1 MINMKK
7 SDPLWFQKTADKLI
21 DKVFLWAIPSS
32 ISPNT
37 VTLIRFIM
45 VPFVYL
51 LLKGQQF
58 DWALVLFIIAICT
71 DFIDGTMA
79 RTRDQITD
87 TGKVIDPI
95 ADKLLI
101 LSVLLFLGFEL
112 LIVKIF
118 VAFIVFEIIAVLFGS
133 WFSFAIGKPMG
144 ANVFGKIKLALQA
157 ASIGLFLF
165 GLLISNRMIVDVAT
179 YILVSALIFAVA
191 AGLETVRRKA
201 AYLNENKIIYN
212 QPTKH

>member
-7 SDPLWFQKTADKLI
+7 RDPLLFQKTADKLI
-21 DKVFLWAIPSS
+21 DKVFLWAIPPS
-32 ISPNT
+32 IRPNT
-37 VTLIRFIM
+37 VTLIRFIL

-51 LLKGQQF
+51 LLRSHQF
-58 DWALVLFIIAICT
+58 DWALILFVIAVCT
-71 DFIDGTMA
+71 DFIDGSMA
-79 RTRDQITD
+79 RTRNQITD
-87 TGKVIDPI
+87 TGKIIDPV

-101 LSVLLFLGFEL
+101 LAVLMFIGFKL

-118 VAFIVFEIIAVLFGS
+118 VAFIIFELIAVLFGS

-157 ASIGLFLF
+157 FSVGLFLF
-165 GLLISNRMIVDVAT
+165 GLMTTNRPLITFAGYVLVVA
-179 YILVSALIFAVA
+179 LVFAVA

-201 AYLNENKIIYN
+201 IYLKENKIIYN
-212 QPTKH
+212 QPN